1 VRRLLAVLLALWLC
15 GCAMPLRAAATC
27 TVKGTVYSD
36 GVAVGQGILV
46 ELQHPGGSIKTA
58 YTDDSGAYAKSVTH
72 PTDPNSV
79 WHALALGADVPFKT
93 VANSIVTVDIH
104 AGAQPT
110 PTVGPSVEPSLTVTP
125 QGAPQLKAT
134 VVPCLYKMFDWGT
147 DYQTLHPEYGP
158 IGSIHFYDWRAMNP
172 SRGVYNWGIIDRELA
187 KEAAL
192 RVTMLDGTELQ
203 KPVVIQVM
211 VHLSSACDG
220 YNDRTPGWVYQGF
233 GEELGGRKVG
243 HVLRNGDDVTCCP
256 AYEQAAWRAA
266 YADMVRALG
275 ARYDGKVTAVVIACG
290 LDGETQPIKD
300 PWWAA
305 FRAIS
310 GIEYRWGQWVF
321 ECMDLYA
328 EAFPS
333 TPVFLNN
340 APGGKARKPRAEY
353 AAALGIGLKH
363 SGMQP
368 AQDSAVGYGE
378 YVGSWDMFHDYPGS
392 VWCESAHAIGF
403 IEGIEWGVY
412 AYYQGLSFSPAA
424 IDVHPELITRMP
436 PAFLRWVQGK
446 LVDPGQW
453 AVFRGMEYPVVMWGD
468 DGVSDH
474 VGDFG
479 VGIERLT
486 ENERVWRKDL
496 PRDPGTYQGRQCRKI
511 DGMMWLK
518 AERGGIAKVTLLDL
532 GGSVCINGQAI
543 ALADSGQWV
552 TVSVETGQ
560 NITIEGEGYVHM
572 VEVVDVGAPTPAA
585 TATHT
590 PLPSATSQPT
600 RTATPTMLP
609 SRTSVATATPTLP
622 PTSTPTPDTF
632 RVDIQLDP
640 PTAGVMCHLDTS
652 VGGISATTDADGK
665 ASLHGYRAETF
676 TMTVEPPEGYE
687 CGAVTGPLWL
697 VATIDGCTLTA
708 QVTTPAIALEWRLE
722 AEPVVVWSWSIGDVT
737 IEGLDDGGMR
747 WK

>member
-1 VRRLLAVLLALWLC
+1 
-15 GCAMPLRAAATC
+15 
-27 TVKGTVYSD
+27 VYSD

-58 YTDDSGAYAKSVTH
+58 HTDDSGAYAKSVTH

-104 AGAQPT
+104 AGPQPT
-110 PTVGPSVEPSLTVTP
+110 PSLTVGPSVEPSVTP
-125 QGAPQLKAT
+125 QRTPSAKAT

-158 IGSIHFYDWRAMNP
+158 IGSIHFYDWRAINP
-172 SRGVYNWGIIDRELA
+172 GPGQYNWDIIDRELA

-192 RVTMLDGTELQ
+192 RVTMLDGTEIA

-233 GEELGGRKVG
+233 GEMLDGRKVG
-243 HVLRNGDDVTCCP
+243 HVLTTMGQDANGLILMDANYTSCP
-256 AYEQAAWRAA
+256 AYEQEAWRAA

-275 ARYDGKVTAVVIACG
+275 ARYDGKVTAIVISCG
-290 LDGETQPIKD
+290 LDGETGPIKD

-328 EAFPS
+328 AAFPS

-378 YVGSWDMFHDYPGS
+378 YVGSWDMFHDYPL

-403 IEGIEWGVY
+403 IEGIEWAIW

-424 IDVHPELITRMP
+424 IDVHPELIESMP
-436 PAFLRWVQGK
+436 PAFLRWVQGQ
-446 LVDPGQW
+446 LQAPHPWMVMRD
-453 AVFRGMEYPVVMWGD
+453 MEYPVVMWGD

-486 ENERVWRKDL
+486 ENEVMGRKGL
-496 PRDPGTYQGRQCRKI
+496 PRDPGTYQGRQCRRI
-511 DGMMWLK
+511 DGIMRLQ
-518 AERGGIAKVTLLDL
+518 AEHGGIARVTLLDL
-532 GGSVCINGQAI
+532 GGPVCINGQEI

-552 TVSVETGQ
+552 TVSVATER
-560 NITIEGEGYVHM
+560 NIIIEGEGYVHM
-572 VEVVDVGAPTPAA
+572 VEVVAQGTPTGTA
-585 TATHT
+585 TATQR
-590 PLPSATSQPT
+590 ATSTPSPSPTPT
-600 RTATPTMLP
+600 RTSIPSVTARPTAMPTYTSVPSPTRTVTPTAA
-609 SRTSVATATPTLP
+609 V
-622 PTSTPTPDTF
+622 F
-632 RVDIQLDP
+632 RVDIQLEP
-640 PTAGVMCHLDTS
+640 PTAGVTVRLDTS
-652 VGGISATTDADGK
+652 VGGISATTDADGR
-665 ASLHGYRAETF
+665 ASLYGYRAETF
-676 TMTVEPPEGYE
+676 TLTVEPPEGMRC
-687 CGAVTGPLWL
+687 CGITGPLWMTAM
-697 VATIDGCTLTA
+697 VDGCTLTA
-708 QVTTPAIALEWRLE
+708 QVTTPAIALEWHLE

-737 IEGLDDGGMR
+737 IQGLDDGEMR